1 MSRISISFFNL
12 HIMKALKVFI
22 LLLLIPISLLAR
34 VPEKELIS
42 LNNQRVIDQTGILQ
56 SYEKNQLIALSEE
69 IEQKSGAQ
77 YVIVL
82 MNTTS
87 PYTIEDYAF
96 SLGEYWGLGTE
107 KADNGVI
114 MLVAMQDKKMRIEVG
129 YGLEGV
135 IPDALAKR
143 IIETQLKPN
152 FRNQDFYQG
161 IYSGS
166 VTVKELIFKEPVSD
180 DNFKKEKK
188 SNKFSTWMFLFP
200 VFMIALLFLKDKFG
214 ALKGIGLGIVVLVVI
229 MALLSSIQFALLYNF
244 MLGVFTTLFGNS
256 KGGGGG
262 GRYHGG
268 YGGSYGGGFS
278 SGGFSGGGF
287 SGGGGSFGGGG
298 ASGGW

>member
-1 MSRISISFFNL
+1 MW
-12 HIMKALKVFI
+12 
-22 LLLLIPISLLAR
+22 AR
-34 VPEKELIS
+34 VPDGELIP
-42 LNNQRVIDQTGILQ
+42 LNNQRVIDQTGLLQ
-56 SYEKNQLIALSEE
+56 DNEKNQLIALSEE

-77 YVIVL
+77 YVVVVL
-82 MNTTS
+82 NTTS
-87 PYTIEDYAF
+87 PYTVEDYAF

-114 MLVAMQDKKMRIEVG
+114 MLIAMQDKKMRVEVG

-152 FRNQDFYQG
+152 FRDQNFYEG
-161 IYSGS
+161 IYAGS
-166 VTVKELIFKEPVSD
+166 TTIKELIFKEPVSD
-180 DNFKKEKK
+180 ENFKKEKQSK
-188 SNKFSTWMFLFP
+188 ASPWVFLFP
-200 VFMIALLFLKDKFG
+200 VFMVVLLFLKGKFG
-214 ALKGIGLGIVVLVVI
+214 PLKGIGLGIVVLVVV

-244 MLGVFTTLFGNS
+244 MLGVFTTLFGS
-256 KGGGGG
+256 SRGGGGG

-268 YGGSYGGGFS
+268 YGGGYGGGLS
-278 SGGFSGGGF
+278 SGGGFSGGGF